1 MGKNDLAQKTWVF
14 DENNNKAME
23 QNTENY
29 NSRTFPKLKNALSS
43 ARCIA
48 EIHLQDKTGF
58 GSFT

>member
-1 MGKNDLAQKTWVF
+1 MGKKALTQNTGVF

-48 EIHLQDKTGF
+48 KDNQNQ
-58 GSFT
+58 S

>member
-1 MGKNDLAQKTWVF
+1 MGKKALTQNTGVF
-14 DENNNKAME
+14 DENNKAME

-48 EIHLQDKTGF
+48 KDNQNQ
-58 GSFT
+58 S